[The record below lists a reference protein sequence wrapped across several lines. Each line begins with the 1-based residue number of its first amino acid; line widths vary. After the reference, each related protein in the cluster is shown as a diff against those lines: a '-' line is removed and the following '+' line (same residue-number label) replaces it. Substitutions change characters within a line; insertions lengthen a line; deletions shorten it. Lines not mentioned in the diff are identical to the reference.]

1 MPLPLTKP
9 FIASGTEI
17 RGQANETSSSQKSI
31 RLSTIILRIGN
42 VIYERYLGLVFVAFI
57 K

>member
-1 MPLPLTKP
+1 
-9 FIASGTEI
+9 
-17 RGQANETSSSQKSI
+17 
-31 RLSTIILRIGN
+31 LSTIILRIGN